1 MRKKTFIAV
10 LLTVV
15 LAATTLALVGC
26 GNKKVAKVVLVDFPA
41 TQTVEAQK
49 LGDTYELR
57 RTVKDEEG
65 NAYDL
70 NAVVKTASGG
80 NVSVVGAKFD
90 LTDLGGYVVTYT
102 ATVSEKDVRTS
113 VVTVPVYDD
122 DDPVIVIAK
131 PENGLVGHEYT
142 LPTITFTD
150 ASEIAEKSV
159 DRKSVV

>member
-70 NAVVKTASGG
+70 NAVLSSNAS
-80 NVSVVGAKFD
+80 SAR
-90 LTDLGGYVVTYT
+90 
-102 ATVSEKDVRTS
+102 SS
-113 VVTVPVYDD
+113 
-122 DDPVIVIAK
+122 
-131 PENGLVGHEYT
+131 
-142 LPTITFTD
+142 
-150 ASEIAEKSV
+150 
-159 DRKSVV
+159 